1 REDSSGNKRLVAYVV
16 GNEASLSSDELKI
29 YLKAHLPDYMVPAA
43 FVFLD
48 CLPLSTN
55 GKLDRKALP
64 EPDTATELV
73 SQYVAPRNS
82 IEEALAKLWA
92 EVLGLE
98 QVGIHDDFFELGGHS
113 LLVTQIISR
122 IHTKFHIKL
131 PLRTIFEYVTIATL
145 ADAVE
150 TAQWQEM
157 NHTQKNITEDGQYED
172 IAI

>member
-43 FVFLD
+43 LVFLD

-64 EPDTATELV
+64 EPDIATELV

-113 LLVTQIISR
+113 LLATQVMAR
-122 IHTKFHIKL
+122 IRLAFDIDL
-131 PLRTIFEYVTIATL
+131 PLSVLLRTPTIAEMSP
-145 ADAVE
+145 AVE
-150 TAQWQEM
+150 E
-157 NHTQKNITEDGQYED
+157 
-172 IAI
+172 AIFDSIQGLSESEAECLLQVERD